1 MLLLA
6 AVHETG
12 LLPTLT
18 AALAAPAPTAP
29 RRLTRM
35 LPATIQ
41 HLLLTLLFLGVVGL
55 RRTWEL
61 RTYTGT
67 ALALLTGRVWAY
79 GYRHV
84 ERFLAALAQANVVEP
99 LTDALARWT
108 ARLWLA
114 PADTDAPLITVYS
127 DGHRKAVYTDQRIP
141 RGLIGKTGKI
151 LGCRA
156 LVLLH
161 DAHGHPLL
169 VTTQRGDTHL
179 TLGLPQILA
188 RYEQAIGRR
197 LITRIVVDREGMSA
211 AFLTSLVADGR
222 TVITLLR
229 SDQYTGLDSFTDVGP
244 FVPFTTDPTGT
255 VIREVASA
263 QFALPLP
270 GSPGEFLPVQ
280 VALIRDLRR
289 TSSVPPAA
297 SDDRPPRWDADLSWS
312 ERDWHADGWVAT
324 PAPVRATMAKLIPI
338 IATAEIGD
346 ALTLAR
352 TYCQRW
358 PLQENVIRDF
368 LIPLGIETNHGYHKQ
383 AVGNSEVAKR
393 RGALEAR
400 LATLKRWAQRAGE
413 RCRQASTRYQK
424 LLAAG
429 KARAGEWSARLWQR
443 QRDLEAQEVAEG
455 VFRQEMRA
463 AKEVADAD
471 MAVHTAASWR
481 AYDTSTAEYAK
492 QERYCKD
499 QRTVLRALADLA
511 AREPPMYEVDN
522 AKDQIMTVCKVAL
535 TNLVMWTRDQYF
547 PPSYAHAT
555 WSRLNPFFKLPG
567 QVVVER
573 DCVRVSLRPFND
585 RQLNRDLRAVCA
597 QVAAKA
603 PRLPDGRQLILTVW
617 SAPRPILDIPP

>member
-1 MLLLA
+1 MWQEGAGSLLLLA

-12 LLPTLT
+12 LLPALT
-18 AALAAPAPTAP
+18 AALPAPP
-29 RRLTRM
+29 RAAACRVTSLR
-35 LPATIQ
+35 PATIQ
-41 HLLLTLLFLGVVGL
+41 RLLLTLLFLGVVGL

-61 RTYTGT
+61 RSYTGT
-67 ALALLTGRVWAY
+67 ALALLTGRLWAY

-84 ERFLAALAQANVVEP
+84 ERFFAALVRVGAADP

-108 ARLWLA
+108 ATLWLPRA
-114 PADTDAPLITVYS
+114 AEDTPTVTVYI

-211 AFLTSLVADGR
+211 AFLASLVAEGR

-244 FVPFTTDPTGT
+244 FLPFTRDAAGIVT
-255 VIREVASA
+255 REVAA
-263 QFALPLP
+263 ARFALSLP
-270 GSPGEFLPVQ
+270 GSPGESLPVQ

-289 TSSVPPAA
+289 TSPRPPAA
-297 SDDRPPRWDADLSWS
+297 SNDRPPRWDADLGWS

-324 PAPVRATMAKLIPI
+324 PAPARATTAKLIPI

-352 TYCQRW
+352 TSCQRW

-368 LIPLGIETNHGYHKQ
+368 LIPLGIETNHGDHKQ
-383 AVGNSEVAKR
+383 AVVNSEVAKR

-400 LATLKRWAQRAGE
+400 LVTRKRWAQRAGE
-413 RCRQASTRYQK
+413 RCRQASTRYHT

-429 KARAGEWSARLWQR
+429 KARARDWNARLWQR
-443 QRDLEAQEVAEG
+443 QRDLAAQGVTEA
-455 VFRQEMRA
+455 VFRQEMRG

-471 MAVHTAASWR
+471 MAVHNAASWR
-481 AYDTSTAEYAK
+481 AYDVSTAEYTK
-492 QERYCKD
+492 QERYCKE

-511 AREPPMYEVDN
+511 AREPPMYELDN
-522 AKDQIMTVCKVAL
+522 AKDQIMTVCKVR
-535 TNLVMWTRDQYF
+535 W
-547 PPSYAHAT
+547 H
-555 WSRLNPFFKLPG
+555 
-567 QVVVER
+567 
-573 DCVRVSLRPFND
+573 
-585 RQLNRDLRAVCA
+585 
-597 QVAAKA
+597 
-603 PRLPDGRQLILTVW
+603 
-617 SAPRPILDIPP
+617 

>member
-114 PADTDAPLITVYS
+114 PADTDAPLITVYI
-127 DGHRKAVYTDQRIP
+127 DGHRKAVYTDTRIP
-141 RGLIGKTGKI
+141 RGLIGKTGTI

-188 RYEQAIGRR
+188 RYEQAVGRR

-255 VIREVASA
+255 VIREVAA
-263 QFALPLP
+263 ARFALSLP
-270 GSPGEFLPVQ
+270 GSAGESLPVQ

-289 TSSVPPAA
+289 TSPVAPAA
-297 SDDRPPRWDADLSWS
+297 SDDYPPRWDADLPWP
-312 ERDWHADGWVAT
+312 ERDWHADDWIAT
-324 PAPVRATMAKLIPI
+324 PAPSPATAAKLIPI
-338 IATAEIGD
+338 IATSEIGD

-368 LIPLGIETNHGYHKQ
+368 LIPLGIETNHGYQKQ
-383 AVGNSEVAKR
+383 AVVNSEVAKR

-400 LATLKRWAQRAGE
+400 LVTLKRWAQQAGE
-413 RCRQASTRYQK
+413 RCRRATKRANR
-424 LLAAG
+424 LVAVG
-429 KARAGEWSARLWQR
+429 KALVRDWNARLWQR
-443 QRDLEAQEVAEG
+443 QSDLEAQGVPEG
-455 VFRQEMRA
+455 VFRREMKVVQQA
-463 AKEVADAD
+463 ADA
-471 MAVHTAASWR
+471 AIQTHNAASWR
-481 AYDTSTAEYAK
+481 AHTDSNANYAK
-492 QERYCKD
+492 QERYCQA

-511 AREPPMYEVDN
+511 AREPPMYEVEN

-535 TNLVMWTRDQYF
+535 TNLVMWSRDQYF

-555 WSRLNPFFKLPG
+555 WRRLDPFFKLAG
-567 QVVVER
+567 QVVEEPE
-573 DCVRVSLRPFND
+573 CVRVILRPFND
-585 RQLNRDLRAVCA
+585 RQLNRDLLAVCA
-597 QVAAKA
+597 QVATKA
-603 PRLPDGRQLILTVW
+603 PHLPDGRQLILSVW
-617 SAPRPILDIPP
+617 SASRPILDVPP